1 MASERSSISSVFSST
16 NPLTRFAAAAIGIW
30 VVVEGALRRGGVQ
43 ILADV
48 VGSARG
54 ADMILVGI
62 GFPLLV
68 YGLAQWGIR
77 RGISP
82 SDWEYNISI
91 QSVGL
96 GFASVIVY
104 FLLFGAISAVYT
116 QVIGA
121 APSAAAGASLVENAS
136 ETLWVAVVFLLV
148 NGIVV
153 PITEE
158 LAWRGVVQTALM
170 ESYGIYVGGAITAI
184 AFVLKHLIVDAAA
197 PFLRVASLVILAFIL
212 SGLRVRYGTVSS
224 TVAHLAA
231 NGLASA
237 AVLFAAL

>member
-1 MASERSSISSVFSST
+1 MTSERSSISSVLSST

-30 VVVEGALRRGGVQ
+30 VVVEGALRRSGVR

-68 YGLAQWGIR
+68 YGLARWGIR

-82 SDWEYNISI
+82 SDWEYNVSI
-91 QSVGL
+91 QSVGP

-104 FLLFGAISAVYT
+104 FLLFGAVSAVYT

-121 APSAAAGASLVENAS
+121 APSTAAGTSLVENAS
-136 ETLWVAVVFLLV
+136 ETLWVAVMFFLV
-148 NGIVV
+148 RYRR
-153 PITEE
+153 PD
-158 LAWRGVVQTALM
+158 WRGVVQTALM
-170 ESYGIYVGGAITAI
+170 ESYGIYIGGAITAI
-184 AFVLKHLIVDAAA
+184 AFVLKYLIVDAAA
-197 PFLRVASLVILAFIL
+197 PFLRVASLVIFAFIL
-212 SGLRVRYGTVSS
+212 SGLRVRYGTASS

-231 NGLASA
+231 NGLVSA